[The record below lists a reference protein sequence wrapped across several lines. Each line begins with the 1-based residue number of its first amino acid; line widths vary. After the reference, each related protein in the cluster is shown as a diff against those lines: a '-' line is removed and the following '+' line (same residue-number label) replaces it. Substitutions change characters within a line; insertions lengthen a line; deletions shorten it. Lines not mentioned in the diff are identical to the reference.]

1 MNNNTLDLPR
11 LPYPVSGDVPND
23 ETREAIDEA
32 RLGLYAGTLDMSSFD
47 AFMASV
53 NAIE

>member
-1 MNNNTLDLPR
+1 MSRNTLDHPR
-11 LPYPVSGDVPND
+11 RPYPVSGDIPND

-32 RLGLYAGTLDMSSFD
+32 RLGIYAGTLDVSSFD